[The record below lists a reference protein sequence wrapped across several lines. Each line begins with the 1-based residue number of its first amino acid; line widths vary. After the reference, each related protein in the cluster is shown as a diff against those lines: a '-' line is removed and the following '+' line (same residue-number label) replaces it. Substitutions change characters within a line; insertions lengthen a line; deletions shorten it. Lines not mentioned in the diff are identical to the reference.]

1 MSVSF
6 LISQAKGV
14 QKVIDENSAE
24 IEVLD
29 QKIGDGDHI
38 FNIQRGVTK
47 SFIFR
52 QSSLEYLCNEEN
64 GIAKLQFHFFI

>member
-6 LISQAKGV
+6 LISQAKSV

-29 QKIGDGDHI
+29 QKLEMETI
-38 FNIQRGVTK
+38 FLTFKEV
-47 SFIFR
+47 
-52 QSSLEYLCNEEN
+52 
-64 GIAKLQFHFFI
+64 

>member
-24 IEVLD
+24 FEVLD
-29 QKIGDGDHI
+29 Q
-38 FNIQRGVTK
+38 
-47 SFIFR
+47 
-52 QSSLEYLCNEEN
+52 
-64 GIAKLQFHFFI
+64 